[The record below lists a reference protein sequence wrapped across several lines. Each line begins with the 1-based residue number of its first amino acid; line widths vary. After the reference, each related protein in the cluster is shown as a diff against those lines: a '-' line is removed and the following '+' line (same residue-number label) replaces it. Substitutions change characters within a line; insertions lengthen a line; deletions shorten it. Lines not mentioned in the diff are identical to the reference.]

1 MGEYESLD
9 DRRTGVAILGCGYWG
24 MNYVRVFAELA
35 DARVLVVCDERQV
48 RLDEAAR
55 RFPGVSMTTDVRE
68 ALATPGVEAA
78 IVCTEARKHHELASL
93 ALGRGKHVLV
103 EKPLTTNVGDANE
116 LVALAENQGLLL
128 LVGHTF
134 VYNPG
139 VRKVKEYLAAS
150 ELGDVYY
157 LYSRRTNLGPI
168 RSDVDAIWDLAPHD
182 IAIFNFLLEAEPE
195 WVSAVAAKVLGNAQ
209 EDVGFIS
216 LGYPNSIVGH
226 IHVSWAEPNKVREVV
241 VVGSDKRIVFNDLDA
256 LERVRVFN
264 KGVKSVRNEEPTS
277 FGEYH
282 LLLRDGDINSPSV
295 AVTEPLKQQCG
306 HFLHCIRRGE
316 APLTD
321 GRRGREVVQVMEAIE
336 RSIELSGAPVPIA
349 RNGEVDFDPKQLA
362 SLGR

>member
-9 DRRTGVAILGCGYWG
+9 DGRTGVAVLGCGYWG

-55 RFPGVSMTTDVRE
+55 RFPGVSVTTDVGE
-68 ALATPGVEAA
+68 ALAMPGVEAA
-78 IVCTEARKHHELASL
+78 VVCTQAGKHHELASL

-103 EKPLTTNVGDANE
+103 EKPLTTNVGDADE
-116 LVALAENQGLLL
+116 LVALAESQGLLL

-134 VYNPG
+134 VYNSG

-182 IAIFNFLLEAEPE
+182 IAIFNYLLEAEPE
-195 WVSAVAAKVLGNAQ
+195 WVSAVAAKVLGNAH

-216 LGYPNSIVGH
+216 LGYPKGIVGH

-241 VVGSDKRIVFNDLDA
+241 VVGSDKRIVFNDLHA

-264 KGVKSVRNEEPTS
+264 KGVKSVRNEEATS

-282 LLLRDGDINSPSV
+282 LQMRDGDINSPLV

-321 GRRGREVVQVMEAIE
+321 GRQGREVVQVMEAIE
-336 RSIELSGAPVPIA
+336 RSIERNGAPVVVE
-349 RNGEVDFDPKQLA
+349 RSGEVDFNPSALA
-362 SLGR
+362 SVTR

>member
-1 MGEYESLD
+1 MSEYESLD
-9 DRRTGVAILGCGYWG
+9 DGRTGVAVLGCGYWG

-35 DARVLVVCDERQV
+35 DARVLVVCDERES

-55 RFPGVSMTTDVRE
+55 RFPGVGLTSDVRD
-68 ALATPGVEAA
+68 ALTTPGVQAA
-78 IVCTEARKHHELASL
+78 VVCTEARKHHELATL
-93 ALGRGKHVLV
+93 ALDLGKHVLV
-103 EKPLTTNVGDANE
+103 EKPLTTSVSDAND
-116 LVALAENQGLLL
+116 LVALAESNQRLL

-134 VYNPG
+134 LYNAG

-157 LYSRRTNLGPI
+157 LYARRTNLGPI

-182 IAIFNFLLEAEPE
+182 IAIFNFLLDAEPE
-195 WVSAVAAKVLGNAQ
+195 WVSAVAARVLGNDH

-216 LGYPNSIVGH
+216 LRYPNAVVAH

-241 VVGSDKRIVFNDLDA
+241 VVGSDKRVVFNDLDA

-282 LLLRDGDINSPSV
+282 LLMRDGDINSPSV

-321 GRRGREVVQVMEAIE
+321 GRQGRAVVQVMEAIE
-336 RSIELSGAPVPIA
+336 ASIERNGAPVVIERNGGVAFDPIA
-349 RNGEVDFDPKQLA
+349 LA
-362 SLGR
+362 SVPR